1 MNENQ
6 SSMKKDMVKNV
17 IIIFLII
24 MLLLTL
30 FSNTFRNY
38 SLPEVTMVNPT
49 SGVIKEQ
56 ARGTAQLE
64 AGETYIVNA
73 TETRT
78 ISSVAVKKGDHVEI
92 GDPLFYMEDQYSDE
106 YTKAKEEYEK
116 AENDFLKGLLAA
128 DISAESIAKARSGNF
143 DSAATWQAKLQKI
156 EAEIEEKEAI
166 YQDYLNRTA
175 ASNIESAY
183 QTYINTNWTEQIIKA
198 ELEAE
203 LAQLENK
210 DVALAFA
217 IYKEKEKIKIQHEI
231 DNYLESKHVTSAKQ
245 LSEDDWQEYSK
256 WALHMAELE
265 SVSYDHI
272 DDIVAVAQKLAAV
285 TRSVA
290 ASEGTAKVEE
300 AKKKA
305 YNEPDK
311 LYYENIKADID
322 ALKEER
328 ATYMKD
334 MTAQMTAEGYSDIL
348 QMRKEALE
356 RAEAKCVGAVI
367 KAEIAGTINSVDKVA
382 GEKMEKDKQIASIIP
397 DGKGY
402 TLNISVDNK
411 QAERVKVG
419 DAGEL
424 ANAWKHE
431 DAVLIVKSIREDQD
445 NAGKKK
451 IISFSVEGSDL
462 TIGESLTVSVGAKS
476 QNYDLT
482 IPNAAFKKDSNGG
495 FILILTEKKTPFG
508 KRYIARRVDA
518 KELAS
523 DDTNTAI
530 SASISTMDY
539 VIVSQT
545 KPLKD
550 GEEFRLKEE

>member
-1 MNENQ
+1 
-6 SSMKKDMVKNV
+6 MVKNV

-38 SLPEVTMVNPT
+38 SLPEVTMVNPA

-217 IYKEKEKIKIQHEI
+217 SYKEKEKIKIQHEI
-231 DNYLESKHVTSAKQ
+231 DNYLASKGVTSAKQ

-265 SVSYDHI
+265 AVSYDHI

>member
-6 SSMKKDMVKNV
+6 SSKKKDMVKNV

-38 SLPEVTMVNPT
+38 SLPEVTMVNPA